1 MERVNEAVEQELD
14 RARNAE
20 FLCLDSVNLNFAFTL
35 FLLSLFTIF
44 ITHLL
49 WYWRYSLR

>member
-35 FLLSLFTIF
+35 FLLSLLY
-44 ITHLL
+44 LL
-49 WYWRYSLR
+49 YLDLLKIILSNL